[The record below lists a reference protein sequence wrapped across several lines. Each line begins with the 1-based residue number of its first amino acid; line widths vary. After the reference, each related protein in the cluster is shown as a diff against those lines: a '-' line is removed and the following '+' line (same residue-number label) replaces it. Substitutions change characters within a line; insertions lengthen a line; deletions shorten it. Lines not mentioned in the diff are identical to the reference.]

1 MGDWI
6 ADVCRIPEST
16 RPIEMLAS
24 AHGRF
29 ERIHPFLDGNGRT
42 GRLILNLVFVRL
54 GYPPAIVY
62 KRDRSRYLAALRR
75 ADAGDAG
82 ALGELLARSVL
93 DNLYRFVVPAIAG
106 PSRPVPLAALATP
119 ELTTGALRVAANRSP
134 PGPTWHRRTV
144 AQHRAVG
151 GRGPRW
157 SLSPLRGSDAELG
170 FRKRA
175 GDENRTSVL
184 DGHE

>member
-1 MGDWI
+1 MSDWI
-6 ADVCRIPEST
+6 SDVCQIPKAA

-42 GRLILNLVFVRL
+42 GRLLLNLVLVRL

-62 KRDRSRYLAALRR
+62 KRDRSRYLVALRR

-82 ALGELLARSVL
+82 ALGELIARSVL

-106 PSRPVPLAALATP
+106 PSRLVPLAALSTP
-119 ELTTGALRVAANRSP
+119 ELTTGALRVAANR
-134 PGPTWHRRTV
+134 GRLR
-144 AQHRAVG
+144 AQH
-151 GRGPRW
+151 
-157 SLSPLRGSDAELG
+157 GSDG
-170 FRKRA
+170 QWRSTQQWV
-175 GDENRTSVL
+175 DEYLHGRYRR
-184 DGHE
+184 